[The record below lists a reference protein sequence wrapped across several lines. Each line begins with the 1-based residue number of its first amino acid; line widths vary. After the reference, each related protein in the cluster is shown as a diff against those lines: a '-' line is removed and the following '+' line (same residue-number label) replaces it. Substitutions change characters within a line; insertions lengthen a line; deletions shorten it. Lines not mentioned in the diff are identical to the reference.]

1 MALKQLQLR
10 IVSTQNIEKITASMK
25 MVAAAKMKGTENRLF
40 AGRPFGMRTS
50 LAAFPQK
57 EAEEDE
63 FDPSYA
69 LDLESYD
76 KHHTLLITSDRGLCG
91 GVNSAVCKAG
101 KMSVSKFA
109 DAGKSCDISIIGDK
123 GRAQMARIYA
133 DNMAYTMDETWKN
146 PPSFGT

>member
-25 MVAAAKMKGTENRLF
+25 RGAAAKRNGTENRLF

-69 LDLESYD
+69 LDLE
-76 KHHTLLITSDRGLCG
+76 
-91 GVNSAVCKAG
+91 
-101 KMSVSKFA
+101 
-109 DAGKSCDISIIGDK
+109 
-123 GRAQMARIYA
+123 
-133 DNMAYTMDETWKN
+133 
-146 PPSFGT
+146 

>member
-57 EAEEDE
+57 KLKRM
-63 FDPSYA
+63 S
-69 LDLESYD
+69 LI
-76 KHHTLLITSDRGLCG
+76 HHMR
-91 GVNSAVCKAG
+91 
-101 KMSVSKFA
+101 
-109 DAGKSCDISIIGDK
+109 
-123 GRAQMARIYA
+123 
-133 DNMAYTMDETWKN
+133 
-146 PPSFGT
+146 